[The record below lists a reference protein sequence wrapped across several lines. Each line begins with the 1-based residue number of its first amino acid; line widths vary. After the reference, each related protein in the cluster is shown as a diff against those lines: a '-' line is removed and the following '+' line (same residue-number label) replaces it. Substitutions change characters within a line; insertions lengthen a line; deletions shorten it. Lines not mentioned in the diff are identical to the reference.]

1 MSKVVKPIIK
11 AAAVAAAVAAI
22 VYTGGAAL
30 GLGFATAGTA
40 TFVTFASFVTTAAL
54 ISGASALVGGLLA
67 PKPPSLAEQVRGQ
80 LISTRSPTDP
90 ARVIYGKTRVGG
102 TQVFV
107 ETTGAKNETMFIVT
121 VAAGHQI
128 NQYTRTFIN
137 DEVYNGS
144 TYKGSSSAITFGYL
158 NGSDTQA
165 ASSLLSGTT
174 AASYQFRGLA
184 CFVTR
189 LIYNENVFPQGIP
202 NVTVEVEG
210 KLVFDPRTSTTA
222 YSNNAALCI
231 RDYLLDTRYGLGV
244 TVAELDETSFIDAA
258 NICDEN
264 INLRGGGTEKRYTVN
279 GAFST
284 NVAPKEIIEKM
295 LTACAGKL
303 SYAGGRWTLRVGAYR
318 QPVLDIDENM
328 IVGGI
333 QVQAKQSKR
342 DIFNGIKG
350 LFSDPNVLYQPTSF
364 PLVTSQLYRQEDG
377 EAITRDVEFSFTT
390 SSAACQRLAKIELE
404 QARQQI
410 AVGMA
415 CNMKAFS
422 VQPGDV
428 VRLSLDRYGWENKL
442 FEVYSWEFSV
452 SDLETGPTPTVN
464 LLLRETAPEIY
475 DWNEGNETLIDY
487 APNTNLPDPF
497 NVNAPGLSVTDTLV
511 VVAEEVLTAL
521 LVRVS
526 GTNTFQDSCEVQAKL
541 STDTDWINLGRA
553 SGDLFELVNVI
564 DGEFYDVRARTIN
577 TFGVK
582 SAWSETTHEVVGKT
596 APPSNVENF
605 SLNIVNTEAHL
616 TWDAVPDLD
625 LSHYKIR
632 HSRLTTGAN
641 YAEAVD
647 LLTKISRPATSA
659 VAPAMTG
666 TYFIKALDKLGN
678 ASRDAAETVAIID
691 DIKNLNAVEVL
702 EEDPDFSGQKQNV
715 VAVDGSLVLDS
726 VVEFDDIEGLFD
738 DQIGNFDG
746 AGGSVAPEGT
756 YWFSDIVDLGSIY
769 TSRVTAFV
777 EISRV
782 DYVNTF
788 DSAQG
793 LFDDFEGD
801 FDGDPNQFD
810 DTNAELYVSTTEND
824 PSADPTWSEYRKFFV
839 GDYTARA
846 LRFKVLMFSN
856 DGNAT
861 PSINKLSVT
870 VDMPDRI
877 ASGSDIAS
885 GTDPSGKIVV
895 FDKAFFAPPAIG
907 IAAQNLSQGDYF
919 TITSKSSTSFTI
931 KFMNSSGTTVNRTFD
946 YLAKGY
952 GELAA

>member
-1 MSKVVKPIIK
+1 
-11 AAAVAAAVAAI
+11 
-22 VYTGGAAL
+22 
-30 GLGFATAGTA
+30 
-40 TFVTFASFVTTAAL
+40 
-54 ISGASALVGGLLA
+54 
-67 PKPPSLAEQVRGQ
+67 
-80 LISTRSPTDP
+80 
-90 ARVIYGKTRVGG
+90 
-102 TQVFV
+102 
-107 ETTGAKNETMFIVT
+107 MFIVT
-121 VAAGHQI
+121 VAAGHEV
-128 NQYTRTFIN
+128 NQFTRTFIN

-144 TYKGSSSAITFGYL
+144 SYKGSSTALTFGYL
-158 NGSDTQA
+158 NGADSQSP
-165 ASSLLSGTT
+165 ASILSGTT
-174 AASYQFRGLA
+174 AANYQFRGLA
-184 CFVTR
+184 CFISR
-189 LIYNENVFPQGIP
+189 LVYDENVFPQGLP

-210 KLVFDPRTSTTA
+210 KKVFDPRTSTTA
-222 YSNNAALCI
+222 YSNNSALCI

-244 TVAELDETSFIDAA
+244 TAAELDEDSFKTAA
-258 NICDEN
+258 GICDEN
-264 INLRGGGTEKRYTVN
+264 VNLRGGGTEKRYTIN
-279 GAFST
+279 GAFSS
-284 NVAPKEIIEKM
+284 NAAPKEIIEKM
-295 LTACAGKL
+295 LTSCAGKL
-303 SYAGGRWTLRVGAYR
+303 SYAGGKWTLRVGAYR
-318 QPVLDIDENM
+318 NPVLDIDENI

-350 LFSDPNVLYQPTSF
+350 IFSDPNVLYQPTSF

-377 EAITRDVEFSFTT
+377 EAITRDVEFAFTT

-410 AVGMA
+410 AVNMT
-415 CNMKAFS
+415 CNMKAFA

-428 VRLSLDRYGWENKL
+428 VRLSLERYGWENKL
-442 FEVYSWEFSV
+442 FEVYSWEFAV

-497 NVNAPGLSVTDTLV
+497 TVNPPGVSVSDTLV

-526 GTNTFQDSCEVQAKL
+526 GTNTFQDSYEIQAKR

-564 DGEFYDVRARTIN
+564 DGAIYNVRARTIN
-577 TFGVK
+577 SFGVK
-582 SAWSETTHEVVGKT
+582 SAWTFANHEVVGKT

-659 VAPAMTG
+659 TAPAMTG
-666 TYFIKALDKLGN
+666 TYFIKAIDKLGN
-678 ASRDAAETVAIID
+678 ASRDATEIVAIID

-702 EEDPDFSGQKQNV
+702 QEDPTFAGQKNNV
-715 VAVDGSLVLDS
+715 VVTDNALILDS
-726 VVEFDDIEGLFD
+726 LLNFDDAEGNFD
-738 DQIGNFDG
+738 DFLGQFDG
-746 AGGSVAPEGT
+746 AGGNIAMEGS
-756 YWFSDIVDLGSIY
+756 YFFSDIVDLGSVY
-769 TSRVTAFV
+769 TSRVTSFI
-777 EISRV
+777 EISRIE
-782 DYVNTF
+782 YVNTF

-793 LFDDFEGD
+793 FFDDREGD

-810 DTNAELYVSTTEND
+810 DTNAELYISTTEGD
-824 PSADPTWSEYRKFFV
+824 PSGTPVWTEYRKFFV

-846 LRFKVLMFSN
+846 LRFKIIIFSM
-856 DGNAT
+856 DGGSSPA
-861 PSINKLSVT
+861 IKQLSVT
-870 VDMPDRI
+870 IDMPDRI

-885 GTDPSGKIVV
+885 GVDVSGKTVI
-895 FDKAFFAPPAIG
+895 FEQGFFASPAIG
-907 IAAQNLSQGDYF
+907 IAAQNLNQGDYF
-919 TITSKSSTSFTI
+919 TITSKTPSSFTI
-931 KFMNSSGTTVNRTFD
+931 KFMDSSGNPVNRTFD